1 VVRREHPQQQDKRE
15 EGREAGPKVVGG
27 ESLGGAQ
34 SQEGKV
40 RPSPP
45 SGGGESGP
53 FSAGANLW
61 SRDHPPSGG
70 LEERQE
76 RRGLERG
83 TAGGEEQDP
92 EGRTPWALR
101 RSTGRRQAW
110 RRGIR
115 REGNQT
121 LRAEGA
127 GGRDPRVNR
136 ILRVGTCRRGANPR
150 RVVSWPS
157 GREGAH
163 GIRHSRGRAKRTSGA
178 TARESVRGSLARRTP
193 WRSKPRR
200 GGGEPTSRYSRGEL
214 EQRSADAQECGGRAV
229 TRGFQD
235 PCARRTL
242 EGRGR
247 FGPAQ
252 HRRCWVS
259 GSDRRTETT
268 RG

>member
-1 VVRREHPQQQDKRE
+1 VSDEVPNPRKAGSLERDQAASATEHPLQSGLGVVRREHPQQQAMRE
-15 EGREAGPKVVGG
+15 QDREAGPKVVGG

-53 FSAGANLW
+53 FPAGANLW

-83 TAGGEEQDP
+83 TAGGEVQGP

-101 RSTGRRQAW
+101 RSTGRRQA
-110 RRGIR
+110 RRGGSR

-127 GGRDPRVNR
+127 GGW
-136 ILRVGTCRRGANPR
+136 NPR
-150 RVVSWPS
+150 EEPDPPCRNVPQ
-157 GREGAH
+157 GRE
-163 GIRHSRGRAKRTSGA
+163 
-178 TARESVRGSLARRTP
+178 TP
-193 WRSKPRR
+193 
-200 GGGEPTSRYSRGEL
+200 GEPSSGL
-214 EQRSADAQECGGRAV
+214 RA
-229 TRGFQD
+229 
-235 PCARRTL
+235 
-242 EGRGR
+242 GRGIT
-247 FGPAQ
+247 GPDTPRASEA
-252 HRRCWVS
+252 HVRRNRARKRA
-259 GSDRRTETT
+259 G
-268 RG
+268 